1 MLYMF
6 RTLFG
11 EHKSMHFLLTTHFN
25 SDAEILLEILYL
37 NLAIVTFTV
46 EKADSETEVVPNIL
60 QYCPVTESSVE
71 F

>member
-46 EKADSETEVVPNIL
+46 EKADS
-60 QYCPVTESSVE
+60 
-71 F
+71 